1 MNLLPANP
9 HGNGLLYAGFN
20 QDHGEAAGSGSR
32 VVPRRGGGA
41 EPGLGWA
48 GPGAAAAPDPSLRS
62 RLRPEAAAAALGDA
76 RGVAAAA
83 AAGSR
88 EGCWQ
93 REHFVVVPLF
103 QHCCGRVCARRF
115 GELNGWV
122 GGGRGEGT
130 GPGFLGLGLLTVCGS
145 VRPRKACSLGVSLGT
160 AHTSAFSQCTFKISG
175 VTAFFFLS
183 ARFVF

>member
-41 EPGLGWA
+41 EPGPGWA
-48 GPGAAAAPDPSLRS
+48 GPGAAAAPAPSLRVPLAS
-62 RLRPEAAAAALGDA
+62 RGCRRRLRGCPGCGGCSCCKEPGRLL
-76 RGVAAAA
+76 
-83 AAGSR
+83 AAGAFS
-88 EGCWQ
+88 GCP
-93 REHFVVVPLF
+93 VVLTLVRSCVRPALR
-103 QHCCGRVCARRF
+103 RV
-115 GELNGWV
+115 EWV

-145 VRPRKACSLGVSLGT
+145 VPPRKACSSGLSLGT

-183 ARFVF
+183 TRFVF